1 MNPTESQFSRTEML
15 LGSEAVEKLRRSRV
29 AVFGIG
35 GVGGYAVE
43 ALVRS
48 GIGAIDLFDNDT
60 VSLSNLNRQLFALHS
75 TLGRLKVDVAEER
88 IHDINPDCRVG
99 KHALFYLP
107 EVADEIDLSPYDF
120 VIDCVDTLA
129 AKLELARR
137 CHLGGIRLISSMGA
151 ANKMDPAQF
160 QVADIFST
168 DIDPLAKVLRKK
180 LRKMGIPRLLTVCS
194 KEPPMQPR
202 IVVMNERKHRP
213 TPASNA
219 FVPAAAGLILAGEV
233 VRQITGV
240 QPL

>member
-1 MNPTESQFSRTEML
+1 MESQFSRTEML
-15 LGSEAVEKLRRSRV
+15 LGSAAIERLQRCRV

-60 VSLSNLNRQLFALHS
+60 VSLTNLNRQLFALHS

-88 IHDINPDCRVG
+88 IRDINPACEVT

-107 EVADEIDLSPYDF
+107 DTADSIDLTIYDL
-120 VIDCVDTLA
+120 VVDCVDTIA

-137 CHLGGIRLISSMGA
+137 CHLNHIPIISSMGA
-151 ANKMDPAQF
+151 ANKMDPSAF
-160 QVADIFST
+160 KVADIFDT

-180 LRKMGIPRLLTVCS
+180 LRKMGVPQLTVVYS
-194 KEPPMQPR
+194 KEPPMHPEQ
-202 IVVMNERKHRP
+202 VVMMEQKNRP

-219 FVPAAAGLILAGEV
+219 FVPAAAGLVIAGEV
-233 VRQITGV
+233 VRQLTMSA
-240 QPL
+240 PSKDH